1 MRVVSLFVVCTL
13 SQTSSVESMMFP
25 KKGLTAALD
34 TRISIPPH
42 WSRVYFRHIIKTN
55 NEVLRQII
63 HSQPYNYGEAVQPC
77 LRTIYLWL
85 QKLKIPTI

>member
-1 MRVVSLFVVCTL
+1 MFMSEPNLNKFYLCFLNEGWVFVVCTL

-42 WSRVYFRHIIKTN
+42 WSRVYFRHVIKTN

-63 HSQPYNYGEAVQPC
+63 HSQPYNYG
-77 LRTIYLWL
+77 
-85 QKLKIPTI
+85 